1 MTVPFR
7 VTSPS
12 SLGDCRWTIGIL
24 VSSDCRRLSAT
35 LVGAHGHG
43 LQIEAEVAEGLIVEV
58 PRETAGLWTQ
68 RVESGSSLTVPESI
82 EAVGAVRAE
91 LAQTQAS
98 AVDALLAQAG
108 MAPARI
114 VAIGVH
120 DPGLWSSGK
129 ATHESYFGLCDPAR
143 LAEATGVN
151 VIDAFPARD
160 VAAGGQGGPLTA
172 IAEWVLFGH
181 PRQNRILLD
190 LGRTTRL
197 SYLGARRPNTGAPRV
212 LSFEVGPGTRLLDLL
227 AQRFSNGEHE
237 FDPGG
242 RLAVQGQRLAPLLDH
257 WLSDPYFRRSIPR
270 WHPRGVRPERF
281 LLDALQMA
289 VEAGWSVRDLL
300 CTATHFVAE
309 SVAMAIR
316 RDLPGDAAV
325 DQLVLTGGGQQNGML
340 LRELARLLPNV
351 PMVRAMELGIDGEAV
366 GPACV
371 GILAL
376 LHLDQVPGNPSEVT
390 GAEVAR
396 VLGRLTPG
404 SPQSWQRLIA
414 TLSGSQPTV
423 RPLRSAI

>member
-1 MTVPFR
+1 MAAPFR
-7 VTSPS
+7 VIPTGPS
-12 SLGDCRWTIGIL
+12 DACRWAIGIL
-24 VSSDCRRLSAT
+24 VSSDCSRLSAT
-35 LVGAHGHG
+35 LVGARSHG
-43 LQIEAEVAEGLIVEV
+43 LQIDAEVAEGLIVQV
-58 PRETAGLWTQ
+58 PRDATALWTQ
-68 RVESGSSLTVPESI
+68 LVEPGSSLTARETI
-82 EAVGAVRAE
+82 EAVSAVRAE

-98 AVDALLAQAG
+98 VVDALLSQAG

-114 VAIGVH
+114 LAVGVH
-120 DPGLWSSGK
+120 DPGLWSLSRTVREG
-129 ATHESYFGLCDPAR
+129 YFGLCDPAR
-143 LAEATGVN
+143 LAETTGMN
-151 VIDAFPARD
+151 VVDAFPARD
-160 VAAGGQGGPLTA
+160 VAAGGQGGPVTA

-197 SYLGARRPNTGAPRV
+197 SYLAARRPNLGAPRV
-212 LSFEVGPGTRLLDLL
+212 LSFEVGPGMRLIDLF
-227 AQRFSNGEHE
+227 AQRFSNGEHG

-242 RLAVQGQRLAPLLDH
+242 RLAVQGQRLAPLLEH

-270 WHPRGVRPERF
+270 WHPRGVRPDRF

-309 SVAMAIR
+309 SVALAIR
-316 RDLPGDAAV
+316 RQLPGDASV

-340 LRELARLLPNV
+340 LRELARLLPEV
-351 PMVRAMELGIDGEAV
+351 PIVRAMELGIDGEAV

-376 LHLDQVPGNPSEVT
+376 LFLDQVPGNLPEVT
-390 GAEVAR
+390 GTEVAR
-396 VLGRLTPG
+396 VLGHLTPG
-404 SPQSWQRLIA
+404 SPQSWQRLIS

>member
-1 MTVPFR
+1 
-7 VTSPS
+7 
-12 SLGDCRWTIGIL
+12 L
-24 VSSDCRRLSAT
+24 VEARN
-35 LVGAHGHG
+35 HG
-43 LQIEAEVAEGLIVEV
+43 LQIEAKVAEGLIAQV
-58 PRETAGLWTQ
+58 PRETTVLWAQ
-68 RVESGSSLTVPESI
+68 LVERGSSLTACETI
-82 EAVGAVRAE
+82 EAIRAVRTE
-91 LAQTQAS
+91 LSQTLAS
-98 AVDALLAQAG
+98 VVDALLAQAG

-114 VAIGVH
+114 LAIGVH

-129 ATHESYFGLCDPAR
+129 AARESYFGLCDPAR
-143 LAEATGVN
+143 LAETTGMN

-160 VAAGGQGGPLTA
+160 LAAGGQGGPITA
-172 IAEWVLFGH
+172 IAEWVLLGH
-181 PRQNRILLD
+181 PRQNRVLLD

-197 SYLGARRPNTGAPRV
+197 SYLGTRRPNMATPRV
-212 LSFEVGPGTRLLDLL
+212 LCFEAGPGMRLIDLL

-242 RLAVQGQRLAPLLDH
+242 RLAVQGQRIAPLLDH

-270 WHPRGVRPERF
+270 WHPCGVRPERF
-281 LLDALQMA
+281 VLDALQMA
-289 VEAGWSVRDLL
+289 LEAGWSVRDLL

-309 SVAMAIR
+309 SVALAVR

-340 LRELARLLPNV
+340 LRELAALLPGV
-351 PMVRAMELGIDGEAV
+351 PMVRATELGIDGETV

-376 LHLDQVPGNPSEVT
+376 FYLDQVPGNLPEVT
-390 GAEVAR
+390 GTEVAR

-404 SPQSWQRLIA
+404 SPQSWQRLIS